1 MNSRE
6 RVRKT
11 LNHEVPDRIPLDLDA
26 TAVTGISA
34 STYGH
39 LRRALGLESKPV
51 KVWEPFQML
60 GEVELDVKEALGV
73 DVVGTDRL
81 LTAFGFA
88 NVNWKPWR
96 PFHGVDVLV
105 GEGFVTTE
113 AENGDLLVYPGGDLT
128 ASPSGR
134 MPKNG
139 FYFDAIVR
147 QEPLDWDHLNAQ
159 EWVRSRF
166 FIYPDFYLEYIQREV
181 DNLYRNTSFSIMGFG
196 FGGSFGDIAG
206 VPAPGSRAPK
216 GISDPEDWYLVHA
229 SHPEFIKEAFDLEC
243 EIALKNLDLYREAVG
258 DKIDAIFISGTD
270 FGSQRGP
277 IMSPRMYR
285 QLYKPYHQKIND
297 WVHANTGWKT
307 FYHCCGS
314 IVALLDDFVEAG
326 VDILN
331 PVQTSAEGMDPVMLR
346 EKYGDKLVFW
356 GGGVDTQRVLPF
368 GTPDEVREDVRR
380 RLEVLGEGGGFVF
393 AAIHNIQ
400 HGVPAENLTAMFE
413 TLKECGGRASH
424 L

>member
-39 LRRALGLESKPV
+39 LRRTLGLEPKPV

-147 QEPLDWDHLNAQ
+147 QEPPRL
-159 EWVRSRF
+159 
-166 FIYPDFYLEYIQREV
+166 
-181 DNLYRNTSFSIMGFG
+181 
-196 FGGSFGDIAG
+196 GSSERPG
-206 VPAPGSRAPK
+206 VGA
-216 GISDPEDWYLVHA
+216 
-229 SHPEFIKEAFDLEC
+229 
-243 EIALKNLDLYREAVG
+243 
-258 DKIDAIFISGTD
+258 
-270 FGSQRGP
+270 
-277 IMSPRMYR
+277 
-285 QLYKPYHQKIND
+285 
-297 WVHANTGWKT
+297 
-307 FYHCCGS
+307 
-314 IVALLDDFVEAG
+314 
-326 VDILN
+326 
-331 PVQTSAEGMDPVMLR
+331 
-346 EKYGDKLVFW
+346 
-356 GGGVDTQRVLPF
+356 
-368 GTPDEVREDVRR
+368 
-380 RLEVLGEGGGFVF
+380 
-393 AAIHNIQ
+393 
-400 HGVPAENLTAMFE
+400 
-413 TLKECGGRASH
+413 
-424 L
+424 